1 MQRTTFDFFPQTC
14 LTIFLCFGKCKLH
27 SISCTLPSPLTL
39 FLSHPYPVHKLA
51 LSALPSEYGQ
61 RWVSQSSLHP
71 LLPYSSPPSALAW
84 TLQTAYAHSPCFH
97 PCLLQLRILL
107 WLPVSL
113 TIKAKV
119 PTASLKARV
128 IPLHTQSPSEA
139 FLPLF
144 PSPLWPP
151 CHSWNK
157 PNPLTPQCLCAWLLT
172 VHRLLLSRILP
183 WFPPLFLY
191 GLSQS
196 VTLPVK
202 ASVTTLCKV

>member
-84 TLQTAYAHSPCFH
+84 TLQTACAHSPCFH

-119 PTASLKARV
+119 PTASPQGPCD
-128 IPLHTQSPSEA
+128 PLTYPV
-139 FLPLF
+139 
-144 PSPLWPP
+144 PLWSLPT
-151 CHSWNK
+151 S
-157 PNPLTPQCLCAWLLT
+157 
-172 VHRLLLSRILP
+172 LSL
-183 WFPPLFLY
+183 
-191 GLSQS
+191 
-196 VTLPVK
+196 
-202 ASVTTLCKV
+202 TTLASLPFLEQAKPSHTSVSLRLAAHCT